1 MSPPAAQRSSSD
13 PDLRA
18 PARSGTAPTR
28 AASRAADDVQVR
40 VATIDD
46 LPAVVELRLALLREH
61 GQNPLYRRLRPDAAA
76 RARRLFG
83 AQLRTPNE
91 VIFLA
96 TRGEVVVGIL
106 RCVQTA
112 GLPLLFP
119 VLHGYISSV
128 YVVPAA
134 RRRGVLRALLA
145 AALAWCEARG
155 LTEIRLHNAA
165 DNEAANAAWEALGFR
180 VAEHL
185 RVRFLR

>member
-1 MSPPAAQRSSSD
+1 MSQPAAHRSSSD
-13 PDLRA
+13 RDLRA
-18 PARSGTAPTR
+18 PARAGPAPAHTP
-28 AASRAADDVQVR
+28 APAPDDVHVR

-61 GQNPLYRRLRPDAAA
+61 SHNPLYRRLRPDAAA

-83 AQLRTPNE
+83 AQLRAPDE

-96 TRGEVVVGIL
+96 TRGDAVVGIL

-128 YVVPAA
+128 YVIPAA

-155 LTEIRLHNAA
+155 LMEVRLHNAA

-180 VAEHL
+180 IAEHL